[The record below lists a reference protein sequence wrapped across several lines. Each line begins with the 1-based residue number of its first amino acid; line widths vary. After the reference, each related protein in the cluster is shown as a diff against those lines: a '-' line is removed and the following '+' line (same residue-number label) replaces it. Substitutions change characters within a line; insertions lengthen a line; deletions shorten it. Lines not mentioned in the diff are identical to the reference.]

1 MILDN
6 LFSMLGGVGTSVLLF
21 GILAFIGSPVIGSL
35 VCPASS
41 LHRRLQRG
49 L

>member
-6 LFSMLGGVGTSVLLF
+6 LFNMLGGIGTSVLLF
-21 GILAFIGSPVIGSL
+21 GILAFIGTPVVGSIA
-35 VCPASS
+35 CPASS
-41 LHRRLQRG
+41 LRRLQRG